1 MKSRMHWNWTIGL
14 ALAVLPL
21 IGGHSQESLSQPT
34 NTAPAIKPEAAPKA
48 VAPAPATPDP
58 ALAALTA
65 ENDVVDAPA
74 KPMSTAKPLP
84 SSVRPTAPVAEVIK
98 LADSGVDEG
107 VMLAFVTNST
117 STFNLGAEEIIYLN
131 DIGVPSAVVTA
142 MIQRDQAL
150 KELSANTAPGPAAP
164 APAAPA
170 PYPPETVPVPAPE
183 EMAPQPDYTTENYPP
198 PADNSYASFYDTLA
212 PYGTWVDVAGYGPCW
227 QPTVVIV
234 NPGWQP
240 YCNGGQWLY
249 TDCGWYWRSGYS
261 WGWAPFHYGRW
272 FRHSHYGWC
281 WEPGDVWGPSW
292 VCWRYNGNYCGWAPL
307 PPAAGFRAGIGL
319 TYHGQHVSGGFAFGL
334 GARSYT
340 FVPASHF
347 SDRHLNHYALPH
359 QEVAHIYHQTTPS
372 TTIVGNSTR
381 VVNRGIPVSRVEAA
395 THAQVRTFNIRD
407 ANIPGARSTRGERLE
422 ADSKTLSVFRPRFP
436 QSTGAQ
442 PAYGGRARSD
452 IGPGSGSA
460 LVTPAPAV
468 QRVAPVSAPRTAG
481 GSPAAQPTRGGGS
494 GGRPDRSANQ
504 ANASPMA
511 VTGSAPTL
519 ARRTTDPAPGLG
531 EPLILHGADRSR
543 ESTAGSGA
551 SAVSKA
557 APPSSLIV
565 IGKKEGGRS
574 QTAGSTTAPAT
585 RTPSSWPTATR
596 QDSFARPAGTQR
608 TQPFMTAEAGVQAPT
623 QPSWS
628 APRTIAPPA
637 RNERPSQYT
646 APAYRAPAE
655 TPRSAPAPSY
665 TPPRM
670 QSYSPPTPSP
680 APRAEP
686 MVSQP
691 VHSAPSAPA
700 PSAPAT
706 HSQSSSGRNGR

>member
-1 MKSRMHWNWTIGL
+1 
-14 ALAVLPL
+14 
-21 IGGHSQESLSQPT
+21 
-34 NTAPAIKPEAAPKA
+34 
-48 VAPAPATPDP
+48 
-58 ALAALTA
+58 
-65 ENDVVDAPA
+65 
-74 KPMSTAKPLP
+74 
-84 SSVRPTAPVAEVIK
+84 
-98 LADSGVDEG
+98 VDEG
-107 VMLAFVTNST
+107 VMLAFVTNSI

-150 KELSANTAPGPAAP
+150 KELSANMAPAPAAP

-170 PYPPETVPVPAPE
+170 PGPPEPVPAPAPE

-281 WEPGDVWGPSW
+281 WEPGNVWGPSW

-307 PPAAGFRAGIGL
+307 PPAAGFRAGVGL
-319 TYHGQHVSGGFAFGL
+319 TYHGQHVSGSFAFGL

-340 FVPASHF
+340 FVAASHF
-347 SDRHLNHYALPH
+347 SDRHLNRYALPH
-359 QEVAHIYHQTTPS
+359 QEVAQIYHQTTPS

-395 THAQVRTFNIRD
+395 THTQVRTFNIRD
-407 ANIPGARSTRGERLE
+407 VNTSGARSPRGERLE

-442 PAYGGRARSD
+442 PASGGRARSD
-452 IGPGSGSA
+452 IRPGSSSA
-460 LVTPAPAV
+460 LVAPTPGPAA
-468 QRVAPVSAPRTAG
+468 QRVAPASAPRTAG
-481 GSPAAQPTRGGGS
+481 GNPATQPTSGGGS
-494 GGRPDRSANQ
+494 GRRPDRSANQ
-504 ANASPMA
+504 ANA
-511 VTGSAPTL
+511 AP
-519 ARRTTDPAPGLG
+519 
-531 EPLILHGADRSR
+531 S
-543 ESTAGSGA
+543 
-551 SAVSKA
+551 
-557 APPSSLIV
+557 SSLIV
-565 IGKKEGGRS
+565 IGKKEGSRS
-574 QTAGSTTAPAT
+574 QTAGSTTTPAT
-585 RTPSSWPTATR
+585 QTPWSRPTALR
-596 QDSFARPAGTQR
+596 QNSIARPAGMQR

-628 APRTIAPPA
+628 APRAVEPQVRI
-637 RNERPSQYT
+637 ERSSQYT

-655 TPRSAPAPSY
+655 MPRSAPAPSY
-665 TPPRM
+665 APPRM

>member
-14 ALAVLPL
+14 ALVVLPL
-21 IGGHSQESLSQPT
+21 VGGHSQESLSQPT
-34 NTAPAIKPEAAPKA
+34 NTAPAIKPEAAPKPA
-48 VAPAPATPDP
+48 APAPATPDP
-58 ALAALTA
+58 ALAAPTA
-65 ENDVVDAPA
+65 ENDVVDAPG

-84 SSVRPTAPVAEVIK
+84 PSVRPTAPVAEVIK

-150 KELSANTAPGPAAP
+150 KELSANMAPAPAAP
-164 APAAPA
+164 APAAPT
-170 PYPPETVPVPAPE
+170 PYPPEPVPAPAPE
-183 EMAPQPDYTTENYPP
+183 EMAPQPDYTTESYPP

-227 QPTVVIV
+227 QPTAVIV
-234 NPGWQP
+234 DPGWQP

-281 WEPGDVWGPSW
+281 WEPGNVWGPSW

-307 PPAAGFRAGIGL
+307 PPAAGFRAGVGL

-359 QEVAHIYHQTTPS
+359 QEVAHIYQQTTPS

-395 THAQVRTFNIRD
+395 AHAQVRTFNIRD
-407 ANIPGARSTRGERLE
+407 ANTPGARSTRGERLE

-452 IGPGSGSA
+452 IRPGSGSA
-460 LVTPAPAV
+460 GVTPAPATT
-468 QRVAPVSAPRTAG
+468 RVAPVSAPRTAG
-481 GSPAAQPTRGGGS
+481 GNPAAQPSSGGGS
-494 GGRPDRSANQ
+494 GRRPDRSANQ
-504 ANASPMA
+504 AN
-511 VTGSAPTL
+511 
-519 ARRTTDPAPGLG
+519 
-531 EPLILHGADRSR
+531 
-543 ESTAGSGA
+543 
-551 SAVSKA
+551 A

-585 RTPSSWPTATR
+585 QTPWSRPTALR
-596 QDSFARPAGTQR
+596 QDSVVRPAGTQR
-608 TQPFMTAEAGVQAPT
+608 TQPFMTAEAEMRAPT

-628 APRTIAPPA
+628 APRAVEPQV
-637 RNERPSQYT
+637 RSERPSQYT

-665 TPPRM
+665 TPPHM
-670 QSYSPPTPSP
+670 QSYSPPTPAP

-691 VHSAPSAPA
+691 VHSAPSAPT

-706 HSQSSSGRNGR
+706 QSQSSSGRNGR